1 MKEYNVGYIY
11 ILVAACLIL
20 SFVPEGII
28 YSFSNSNRIF
38 AIIYVMQFVVFMLTI
53 LECIN
58 ITHEIEFNSF
68 LTSPLTY
75 IIIWSFIL
83 LISTYINFSSVTY
96 VFKAFVYILGIV
108 AFYSI
113 ISIMYKTDDSNIFRI
128 IYVIMS
134 IFFLT
139 NTISVF
145 IFPNGLFDNDWRG
158 IMYLFGGK
166 FTTFYLYYTWLALH
180 AIRLKDELYPEIF
193 FWLIFGVV
201 LCLKIEISTGVLCV
215 LITII
220 LVVFKKF
227 IWLIKPIVLV
237 FINAFIAIALLFS
250 KGIFNNS
257 FVQFVV
263 VNILHR
269 DLTFTGRIDIYQAF
283 LQIIWKYRWIGAGF
297 NNTIIKDNTERGYFN
312 AQNGL
317 LDVATK
323 TGIIGTVI
331 FLVLIYFAW
340 RKASKYFKNSHNK
353 ILAVMVLG
361 FFTCAIVEISFNYYF
376 FILLF
381 LLQGDIRRMSRENK
395 VEFTGIKKIDIRW

>member
-11 ILVAACLIL
+11 ILVAVCLIL

-58 ITHEIEFNSF
+58 ITHEIEINGF

-75 IIIWSFIL
+75 IIIWAFIL

-96 VFKAFVYILGIV
+96 VFKALVYILGIV

-158 IMYLFGGK
+158 FMYLFGGK
-166 FTTFYLYYTWLALH
+166 FTTFYMYYTWLALH

-201 LCLKIEISTGVLCV
+201 LCLKIEISTGLLCV

-220 LVVFKKF
+220 LVIFKKF
-227 IWLIKPIVLV
+227 IWLIKPVILVL
-237 FINAFIAIALLFS
+237 INAFIAIVLLFS
-250 KGIFNNS
+250 KAIFNNS

-283 LQIIWKYRWIGAGF
+283 LQIIWKYKWIGAGF

-331 FLVLIYFAW
+331 FLTLIYFAW
-340 RKASKYFKNSHNK
+340 RKASKYFKNSHNQ